1 MRWRLLAAFLAPMMF
16 AGCSERPEWVGKAKD
31 VGALIGMDHYAI
43 VLGDVLKGRT
53 WAVECRAYDFRQ
65 RHYALCLPVAGG
77 VDFEKA
83 LNMKGMPWILLEW
96 ADGQVWPVN
105 GTTDAALSRYA
116 RVRLGLGRE
125 VREFT
130 ILDTKV
136 HRAFRYDGGPQ
147 AYEIVNAIRAGEAK
161 RVD

>member
-1 MRWRLLAAFLAPMMF
+1 MRRRFLAVFLLSMTL
-16 AGCSERPEWVGKAKD
+16 AGCSERPEWVDKTKD

-53 WAVECRAYDFRQ
+53 WAVDCRAYDFRQ
-65 RHYALCLPVAGG
+65 RHYTLCLPVAGG
-77 VDFEKA
+77 ADFEKA

-130 ILDTKV
+130 ILKTKV
-136 HRAFRYDGGPQ
+136 HWAFRYDGGPQ
-147 AYEIVNAIRAGEAK
+147 AYEIVNAIRAGAAK